1 MTVVNGLINNF
12 IIFSFPFIIQQ
23 TVAFQGPKVQLEIQ
37 LGAVNIFLSPR
48 QLHALIHVMNVFFGE
63 TNASGASNPH
73 RDDPDQSGDEQ
84 GTDLKAYNAMTGNLS
99 LNQCWSSDPVA
110 ESGSSGHAQFDNDTI
125 RETNSMSNSITSF
138 ASGYTQTTVRNRR
151 RGIIEVDPNAEIL
164 RTNIRVSSC
173 AIILLE
179 EVSGRWF

>member
-1 MTVVNGLINNF
+1 M
-12 IIFSFPFIIQQ
+12 
-23 TVAFQGPKVQLEIQ
+23 QLEIQ

-63 TNASGASNPH
+63 TNASGASDQRCDESN
-73 RDDPDQSGDEQ
+73 QSGYEQ

-99 LNQCWSSDPVA
+99 LNQCWSTDPVA
-110 ESGSSGHAQFDNDTI
+110 EPGPSGNAQLDSDTI
-125 RETNSMSNSITSF
+125 RESNSLSNSITSF